1 MLNMHYKINLK
12 KINLNPKYQLLNKD
26 YEFFLTEMGE
36 NNSLYYALIPYIILM
51 IIKPNKEKFQKI
63 ILNLKESINLIKY
76 QNCWGILNTLFKCMY
91 FDKIKNHISFKLDL
105 LEGYENEKVDNITKE
120 DNKNNKINNYN
131 PYIENINNT
140 SPYYFNIHKVS
151 TKFKSL
157 KEKEVENV
165 IIKIRILK

>member
-1 MLNMHYKINLK
+1 
-12 KINLNPKYQLLNKD
+12 
-26 YEFFLTEMGE
+26 
-36 NNSLYYALIPYIILM
+36 
-51 IIKPNKEKFQKI
+51 
-63 ILNLKESINLIKY
+63 
-76 QNCWGILNTLFKCMY
+76 MY

-105 LEGYENEKVDNITKE
+105 LEGYENEKVDDITKE